1 MIKREI
7 KIERK
12 QLHKQVWSKPMSKL
26 AKDYGISDV
35 GLKKICKKLNVP
47 TPPRGYWAR
56 IYGGQNAAVRFS
68 LIFTVPIN
76 LKAHNFGGYCPGHL
90 TEWHAS

>member
-1 MIKREI
+1 MFENGV
-7 KIERK
+7 KIERA
-12 QLHKQVWSKPMSKL
+12 QLYKQVWSKPMSKL

-56 IYGGQNAAVRFS
+56 TQSGQKPNRARLPKLKHGNPDFHILEPKS
-68 LIFTVPIN
+68 NMN
-76 LKAHNFGGYCPGHL
+76 LVTMLGN
-90 TEWHAS
+90 